1 MLNLHYKIK
10 TTQTNR
16 KQPKNNYLIGG
27 TKMLHSICK
36 YIQENDRNSDIMQ
49 AWEEFLDNAMDR
61 NDLVTICQMVLEGW
75 KEDLNITGMTNREKG
90 FYEYLGI

>member
-1 MLNLHYKIK
+1 
-10 TTQTNR
+10 
-16 KQPKNNYLIGG
+16 
-27 TKMLHSICK
+27 MLHSICK

>member
-1 MLNLHYKIK
+1 MLY
-10 TTQTNR
+10 
-16 KQPKNNYLIGG
+16 
-27 TKMLHSICK
+27 SICK

-49 AWEEFLDNAMDR
+49 AWDEFLDNAMDR

-75 KEDLNITGMTNREKG
+75 KEDLNISGMTNREKG

>member
-1 MLNLHYKIK
+1 
-10 TTQTNR
+10 
-16 KQPKNNYLIGG
+16 
-27 TKMLHSICK
+27 MLHSICK

-49 AWEEFLDNAMDR
+49 AWDEFLDNAMDR

-75 KEDLNITGMTNREKG
+75 KEDLSISGMTNREKG